1 MLVKWAVT
9 RKAEIPNDER
19 TISLRAHLRH
29 KHIAGEQPVGTDG
42 PRSQGRPNVT
52 SASNASVQ
60 GSPPL
65 RKLCNLFET
74 LRIAE
79 VQMEVEASGLVWH
92 MAYV

>member
-1 MLVKWAVT
+1 MMREPSVS
-9 RKAEIPNDER
+9 ER
-19 TISLRAHLRH
+19 TC
-29 KHIAGEQPVGTDG
+29 GTSTLLANNLWA
-42 PRSQGRPNVT
+42 RMAQGVKADPNVT

-60 GSPPL
+60 GSAPPL

-92 MAYV
+92 MAYVWHS